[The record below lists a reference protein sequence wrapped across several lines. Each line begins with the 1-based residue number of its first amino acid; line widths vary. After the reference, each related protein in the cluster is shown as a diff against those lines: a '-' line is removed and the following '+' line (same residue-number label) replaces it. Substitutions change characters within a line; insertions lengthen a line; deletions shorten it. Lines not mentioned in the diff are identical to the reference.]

1 MKCYHICYIIILDI
15 TFCPQAAFQFPPPPP
30 KKKNKKN
37 KTKQNKNKEKKK
49 NTKNYLFYLDTCHC
63 FNFCYFDIQIYIIDQ
78 LSYAVAIKLYVIN
91 EFLVPINL

>member
-15 TFCPQAAFQFPPPPP
+15 TFCPQAAFQFTPPPLPPP
-30 KKKNKKN
+30 KKNKK
-37 KTKQNKNKEKKK
+37 QKK
-49 NTKNYLFYLDTCHC
+49 TKNYLFYLDTCHC